1 MRWGF
6 KGVLSVWLGMG
17 DRHWA
22 CFLRSYWRRSLE
34 WRVGEGAGRCHC
46 CDGSLEAFHHG

>member
-22 CFLRSYWRRSLE
+22 CFFVELLEEEFVVECWGRGRKMSL
-34 WRVGEGAGRCHC
+34 
-46 CDGSLEAFHHG
+46 L